1 MIANASLLAALSVFL
16 FAGWLAGELRFLA
29 PYKTVLFHEH
39 AALIGWAALT
49 LFLNLTA
56 TYYSVA
62 RWLFLRDTGRNAQLE
77 CGLRVDLR
85 PRISSRPSTNLPA
98 EPDTGVRPKTLRGP
112 LGKPQRRGCFL
123 HGHSHEITQ
132 LDQFRRRRIVGGQF
146 VQGFVDRQQFVRRRG
161 QHKSSFVELF
171 SFRTP
176 SAFQTLL
183 AACVLDQNPAHG
195 FGGRSEKMRAVLPA

>member
-62 RWLFLRDTGRNAQLE
+62 RWLFLRDTGRKL
-77 CGLRVDLR
+77 
-85 PRISSRPSTNLPA
+85 
-98 EPDTGVRPKTLRGP
+98 
-112 LGKPQRRGCFL
+112 L
-123 HGHSHEITQ
+123 HI
-132 LDQFRRRRIVGGQF
+132 
-146 VQGFVDRQQFVRRRG
+146 DRQ
-161 QHKSSFVELF
+161 
-171 SFRTP
+171 
-176 SAFQTLL
+176 L
-183 AACVLDQNPAHG
+183 ATDDAVLDDV
-195 FGGRSEKMRAVLPA
+195 RSYLKS